1 MRSVFL
7 SITLLL
13 VPVALPVSM
22 ASAQNAVVRVMTTE
36 TNPDTKKALDAIAS
50 EYQAQNSNVTIEL
63 QYVGFQDLNQKL
75 MASLAAGD
83 PPNIFNVQSSYEL
96 FELAKKGIVRPVDDV
111 IDRIGRGDY
120 YERILGSNVLEGK
133 VWAVP
138 FSIGVNVLWYR
149 KDLYEKHNLKEATT
163 WDEYAHNVE
172 VLAKAGAQNASAR
185 FYGTALSVADN
196 WLTNDNTQNWMWSNG
211 ATVFDAN
218 GEPTLQKPAAVASF
232 AYLGKLA
239 EFAPPGVNSYTN
251 NEMMNAFAT
260 GAVAHTEYPFRLLSY
275 LEKSAPELLKV
286 AMPMQH
292 PKGPA
297 EGAHPATLLY
307 VKSWAMAKSA
317 KFEKEAADFLAFM
330 EDAKRKTTVMKTVPV
345 HYWPPRKSIVSDA
358 TFLDQPLLK
367 TEAGQRSLRVLNS
380 AMESG
385 QFPISETGT
394 PVMKLGPVLQRRV
407 LAKAL
412 EQIVVRKVD
421 AAKAVEA
428 AAQSLR

>member
-1 MRSVFL
+1 MRNILLGVTLCLAPMALSV
-7 SITLLL
+7 
-13 VPVALPVSM
+13 
-22 ASAQNAVVRVMTTE
+22 SAANAQTAVVRVMTTE
-36 TNPDTKKALDAIAS
+36 TNPDTKSALDAIAA
-50 EYQAQNSNVTIEL
+50 EYQTKNPNVKIEL

-75 MASLAAGD
+75 MSSLAAGD
-83 PPNIFNVQSSYEL
+83 PPQIFNVQSSYEL

-111 IDRIGRGDY
+111 IDRIGRSDY
-120 YERILGSNVLEGK
+120 YERILGSNTLDGK

-149 KDLYEKHNLKEATT
+149 KDLYDKYNLKEAAT

-172 VLAKAGAQNASAR
+172 VLSKAGAEKADAR
-185 FYGTALSVADN
+185 FYGTALSVGDN

-211 ATVFDAN
+211 ATVFDAKGN
-218 GEPTLQKPAAVASF
+218 PTLNKPAAVATF

-239 EFAPPGVNSYTN
+239 SFAPPGVNSYTN

-286 AMPMQH
+286 AVPMQH
-292 PKGPA
+292 PKGPGE
-297 EGAHPATLLY
+297 EGHRATLLY

-317 KFEKEAADFLAFM
+317 KFTKEAADFLAFL
-330 EDAKRKTTVMKTVPV
+330 EDAKRKATVMKTVPV
-345 HYWPPRKSIVSDA
+345 HYWPPRKSIVSDPA
-358 TFLDQPLLK
+358 FLDQPLLK
-367 TEAGQRSLRVLNS
+367 TEAGKRSLQVLNS
-380 AMESG
+380 AMETG

-394 PVMKLGPVLQRRV
+394 PVMKLGPALQKRV

-421 AAKAVEA
+421 PAKAVEA
-428 AAQSLR
+428 AAQTLK